1 MKTFGM
7 SLLFALCA
15 TVSANAAPI
24 PENGV
29 TAHRGD
35 SIRYPENSLQAF
47 ASACDL
53 GVDWIETDVHLTA
66 DKQLVISHNGTTGA
80 YCNTDKKIS
89 ACTYEELAQ
98 LDMAENYRDRN
109 LLTLLECP
117 KLKIC
122 RLDEALDLILQ
133 KKTARLS
140 IQPKCACVDQVI
152 EMVRKKGAVKWVG
165 FNDGNQE
172 WMSRVKELEPAI
184 PVFWDRFN
192 SDVEKDIAFA
202 KEKKFETLVYFWRN
216 MKPEMVKRLHEEG
229 FKAGVWTVDLP
240 AAQEHFL
247 DMGIDRIYTDAPRQL
262 LEIKAQRDASPVEK
276 AEKAVLLKLEKI
288 IIPEINFRPPATLMD
303 AVQFLRKASRDYD
316 DPTLAPEKRGINFLL
331 KLPQDGDRTAKETEK
346 SSALPVIPA
355 IHARF
360 ITLKDTL
367 QLICDVTG
375 MMYDV
380 KGSVVVIAPK
390 IFE

>member
-1 MKTFGM
+1 MKLMGM
-7 SLLFALCA
+7 SMLVALSAVVFAWA
-15 TVSANAAPI
+15 EPT

-53 GVDWIETDVHLTA
+53 GVDWIETDVHLTS

-80 YCNTDKKIS
+80 YSNTDKKIS
-89 ACTYEELAQ
+89 DCTYEELAQ
-98 LDMAENYRDRN
+98 LDMAEKYRDRN
-109 LLTLLECP
+109 MLTLQECP

-122 RLDEALDLILQ
+122 RLEEVLDLILS

-152 EMVRKKGAVKWVG
+152 ELVRKKGAVKWVG
-165 FNDGNQE
+165 FNDANQE
-172 WMSRVKELEPAI
+172 WMSRVKELEPGI

-192 SDVEKDIAFA
+192 SDVEKDIVFA
-202 KEKKFETLVYFWRN
+202 KAHKFETLVYFWRN

-247 DMGIDRIYTDAPRQL
+247 NMGIDRIYTDAPRQL
-262 LEIKAQRDASPVEK
+262 LGIKERLGTARILDAASQR
-276 AEKAVLLKLEKI
+276 LEKI
-288 IIPEINFRPPATLMD
+288 IIPEINFSPPATLID
-303 AVQFLRKASRDYD
+303 AVNFFSNASRDYD
-316 DPTLAPEKRGINFLL
+316 DPKLPPEKRGVSFIL
-331 KLPQDGDRTAKETEK
+331 KLGKESK
-346 SSALPVIPA
+346 APLIPRLR
-355 IHARF
+355 ARH
-360 ITLKDTL
+360 ITLREAL
-367 QLICDVTG
+367 QLVCDVTG
-375 MMYDV
+375 MTYRVD
-380 KGSVVVIAPK
+380 GGLVVISPK
-390 IFE
+390 ISGS